1 MKQKEYGL
9 YDKFIDCNREE
20 ELKHEFA
27 SFLDIELMLE
37 MILIYIPKKYYMNLN
52 LT

>member
-27 SFLDIELMLE
+27 SFFGYRIDARDDIDLYAEE
-37 MILIYIPKKYYMNLN
+37 ILYEFCDF
-52 LT
+52 